1 MLALQQMIFFFSFLP
16 LDAIWAFDNNQLT
29 VIGKNATAG
38 IFATYPS
45 EHLNVVNGFFDQ
57 VRGCWEDENVFE
69 EESFGWVWAT
79 CLVRKLIAI

>member
-1 MLALQQMIFFFSFLP
+1 MIFIFFSPSLP

-57 VRGCWEDENVFE
+57 VRGYGRMKVHLKRNLLGG
-69 EESFGWVWAT
+69 SGPQ
-79 CLVRKLIAI
+79 L